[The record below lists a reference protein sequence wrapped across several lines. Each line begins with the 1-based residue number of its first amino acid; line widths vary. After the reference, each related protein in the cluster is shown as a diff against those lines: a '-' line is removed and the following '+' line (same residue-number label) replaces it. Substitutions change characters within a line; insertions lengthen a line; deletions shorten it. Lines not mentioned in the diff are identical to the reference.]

1 MNTCHTFPS
10 EMSEGPEGTSKKKN
24 EEAEKRQRDKM
35 HTRREIF
42 LDNITVSSVREETK
56 KKYEKRNL
64 FIFKTINICVVL
76 LAYVHSLNCRSEY
89 RSVSPVM
96 YFFCNCIIIYI
107 F

>member
-10 EMSEGPEGTSKKKN
+10 EMSEGTPKKKN

-56 KKYEKRNL
+56 KYEKRNL
-64 FIFKTINICVVL
+64 FIFKKLSNICVVL
-76 LAYVHSLNCRSEY
+76 LAYVHSLNCQSEY

-96 YFFCNCIIIYI
+96 YFYF
-107 F
+107 FLF